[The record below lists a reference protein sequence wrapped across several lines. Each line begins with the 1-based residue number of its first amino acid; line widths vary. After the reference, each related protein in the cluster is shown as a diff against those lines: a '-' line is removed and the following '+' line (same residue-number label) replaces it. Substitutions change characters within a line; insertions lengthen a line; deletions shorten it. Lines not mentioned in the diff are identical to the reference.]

1 MPPLRQPHP
10 SQSAAR
16 GRHLP
21 VGPVLME
28 PLLRQRPQEHPRRG
42 YQSRLGRR
50 HHVRLPPKVARAE
63 NRSLKTKTTPP
74 FSFSA
79 PKKSFVHQVDS
90 FFRVGKNISIPF
102 PLFFFAFRRRKN
114 RPNRSAFFFC
124 ATFYTASPCAPV
136 TAFTNE
142 NKDRFFVPTRRQLR
156 FSRQ

>member
-114 RPNRSAFFFC
+114 RPNRSAFFFV
-124 ATFYTASPCAPV
+124 PL
-136 TAFTNE
+136 FTPPRRVLQLLRSRM
-142 NKDRFFVPTRRQLR
+142 KIKIVFFVPTRRQLR